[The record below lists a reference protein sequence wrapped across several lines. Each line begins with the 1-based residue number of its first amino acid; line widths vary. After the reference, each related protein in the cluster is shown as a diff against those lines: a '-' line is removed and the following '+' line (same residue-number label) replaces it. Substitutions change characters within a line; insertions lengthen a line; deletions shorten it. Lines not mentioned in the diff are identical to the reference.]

1 MQTKVRIVIKLNV
14 TSCFCDNIQIHINN
28 IFTYLSDVRVNK
40 EFITFYKALFTSL
53 HFLVSSEI
61 HFSQSEIR
69 CFEHVFWPHD
79 IQQAFIRCKVFF
91 SSYAP
96 PLRTPS
102 STYGTSL
109 LSQMFSN
116 KGDLLMKYVLSIF
129 YQLCIPFS

>member
-14 TSCFCDNIQIHINN
+14 TSIHINN

-40 EFITFYKALFTSL
+40 EFITFYKVLFTSL

-69 CFEHVFWPHD
+69 CFEHVFWPHG

-91 SSYAP
+91 SSSYAP

-102 STYGTSL
+102 STYDTSL

-116 KGDLLMKYVLSIF
+116 KDDLLIKYVLSIF
-129 YQLCIPFS
+129 YQVCIPFS